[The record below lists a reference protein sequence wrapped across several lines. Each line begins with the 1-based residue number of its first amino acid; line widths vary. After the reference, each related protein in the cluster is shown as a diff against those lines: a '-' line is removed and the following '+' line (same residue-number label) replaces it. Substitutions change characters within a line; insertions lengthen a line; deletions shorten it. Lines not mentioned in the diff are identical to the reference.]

1 MPEDGSC
8 LQLGEEF
15 EIVEVIED
23 YSDDED
29 RSSIQIDI
37 NQSLVFIFF
46 HHNPKFQLIYTQKTN
61 KIIKGPAS
69 KISTSSLTKTY
80 YIKKAIVL

>member
-1 MPEDGSC
+1 

-37 NQSLVFIFF
+37 NQSPQSQVSIDL
-46 HHNPKFQLIYTQKTN
+46 HTENE
-61 KIIKGPAS
+61 
-69 KISTSSLTKTY
+69 
-80 YIKKAIVL
+80 